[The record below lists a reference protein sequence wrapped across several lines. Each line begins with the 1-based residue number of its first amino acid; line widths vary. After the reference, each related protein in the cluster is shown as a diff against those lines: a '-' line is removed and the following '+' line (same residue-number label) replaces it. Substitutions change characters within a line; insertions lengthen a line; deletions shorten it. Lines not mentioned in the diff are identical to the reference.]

1 MNTVKNTKK
10 NHRKKLVLGGVIV
23 YAVQFD
29 PAVDGT
35 LFNDKLRKANALW
48 EKTIFL
54 KQP

>member
-10 NHRKKLVLGGVIV
+10 SNRKKLVLGGVTV
-23 YAVQFD
+23 YTVQFD
-29 PAVDGT
+29 PAVEGS
-35 LFNDKLRKANALW
+35 LFSDKLRKANALL